1 MKRRSNKKISGFSLI
16 ERVKSGRV
24 YVVCKHDEDLGYVR
38 TYAIQLE
45 NGKGENVEKESPFI
59 KVLQFIILSKLTILK
74 SKSNVKNVA
83 LI

>member
-1 MKRRSNKKISGFSLI
+1 MNNRSKNEKEGPTQEDLGMFSLM

-45 NGKGENVEKESPFI
+45 NGKGENVEKEFRFI
-59 KVLQFIILSKLTILK
+59 KILQFII
-74 SKSNVKNVA
+74 
-83 LI
+83 

>member
-1 MKRRSNKKISGFSLI
+1 MKKKVQQEDLGVFSLM

-45 NGKGENVEKESPFI
+45 NGKGENVEKDPDS
-59 KVLQFIILSKLTILK
+59 LK
-74 SKSNVKNVA
+74 YYN
-83 LI
+83 L